1 MQGLVMTVS
10 LKLKVEQRERLYYN
24 QYVYKAVTNVPG
36 AYYTDK
42 AKTVDEYRDI
52 IDKFRTD
59 MLRYPIYTPKNMTDI
74 DYDNIELLINYNND
88 FKKNNKG
95 TTRREGNSLVFY
107 SNDLDLLKTAPSTS
121 KPLKLYQAAVLPD
134 GVKYFKRKVPAP
146 FRVHLKETRVNTE
159 LRQDIFDYINKT
171 AGVEGSGALMI
182 WLTRTSSWPQVWSTK
197 SFYINYT
204 DSSQLTMMHI
214 LFSEVIGKNYKLE
227 QQ

>member
-1 MQGLVMTVS
+1 MTVS

-95 TTRREGNSLVFY
+95 TTRREGNSLAFY

-121 KPLKLYQAAVLPD
+121 KPLKIYQAEVLPD
-134 GVKYFKRKVPAP
+134 GIKYFKRKVPAP
-146 FRVHLKETRVNTE
+146 FRVHLKETRINTE
-159 LRQDIFDYINKT
+159 LRQDIVDYINKT

>member
-1 MQGLVMTVS
+1 MTVS

-36 AYYTDK
+36 AYYTDR
-42 AKTVDEYRDI
+42 AKTVGEYRDI
-52 IDKFRTD
+52 IDKFRTE

-95 TTRREGNSLVFY
+95 TTRREGNNLVFY
-107 SNDLDLLKTAPSTS
+107 SNDLDLLKMAPSTG
-121 KPLKLYQAAVLPD
+121 KPLKIYQADVLPD

-146 FRVHLKETRVNTE
+146 FRVHLKEARVNTE
-159 LRQDIFDYINKT
+159 LRQDIFDYINKSD
-171 AGVEGSGALMI
+171 GVEGSGALMI
-182 WLTRTSSWPQVWSTK
+182 WLTRPSIWNQVWCTK

-204 DSSQLTMMHI
+204 DSGQLTMMHI
-214 LFSEVIGKNYKLE
+214 LFPEVIGKNYKLE
-227 QQ
+227 KK

>member
-1 MQGLVMTVS
+1 MTVS

-52 IDKFRTD
+52 IDKFRTE

-107 SNDLDLLKTAPSTS
+107 SNDLDLLKMAPSTS
-121 KPLKLYQAAVLPD
+121 KPLKIYQADVLPD

-146 FRVHLKETRVNTE
+146 FRVHLKEARVNTE
-159 LRQDIFDYINKT
+159 LRQDIVDYINKT
-171 AGVEGSGALMI
+171 EGVEGSGALMI
-182 WLTRTSSWPQVWSTK
+182 WLTRTSSWPQVWCNK

-204 DSSQLTMMHI
+204 DGGQLTMMHI

-227 QQ
+227 KK

>member
-24 QYVYKAVTNVPG
+24 KYAYRAVCHVPG

-42 AKTVDEYRDI
+42 AKTIGEYRDI
-52 IDKFRTD
+52 IDKFYTQ
-59 MLRYPIYTPKNMTDI
+59 MLRYPMYTPKTMTDI
-74 DYDNIELLINYNND
+74 DYNNIELLINYNNN

-95 TTRREGNSLVFY
+95 TTRREGNNLSFY

-121 KPLKLYQAAVLPD
+121 KPLKIYQADVLPD
-134 GVKYFKRKVPAP
+134 GIKYFKRSVPAP

-159 LRQDIFDYINKT
+159 LRQDIFDYINKSD
-171 AGVEGSGALMI
+171 GVEGSGALMI
-182 WLTRTSSWPQVWSTK
+182 WLTRTPSWPQVWSNK

-214 LFSEVIGKNYKLE
+214 LFSEIIGKNYKLE
-227 QQ
+227 KK

>member
-1 MQGLVMTVS
+1 
-10 LKLKVEQRERLYYN
+10 
-24 QYVYKAVTNVPG
+24 
-36 AYYTDK
+36 
-42 AKTVDEYRDI
+42 
-52 IDKFRTD
+52 
-59 MLRYPIYTPKNMTDI
+59 MTDT

-95 TTRREGNSLVFY
+95 TTRREGNSLAFY

-121 KPLKLYQAAVLPD
+121 KPLKIYQAEVLPD
-134 GVKYFKRKVPAP
+134 GIKYFKRKVPAP

-159 LRQDIFDYINKT
+159 LRQDIVDYINKT

>member
-1 MQGLVMTVS
+1 MAS
-10 LKLKVEQRERLYYN
+10 LKLKLEQRERLYYN
-24 QYVYKAVTNVPG
+24 KYVYRAVTNVPG
-36 AYYTDK
+36 AHYTNK
-42 AKTVDEYRDI
+42 AKTIGEYRDI
-52 IDKFRTD
+52 IDKFYTQ
-59 MLRYPIYTPKNMTDI
+59 MLRYPLYTTKIMTDT
-74 DYDNIELLINYNND
+74 DYDNIELLINYNNN

-95 TTRREGNSLVFY
+95 TTRREGNSLSFY

-121 KPLKLYQAAVLPD
+121 KPLKIYQADVLPD

-159 LRQDIFDYINKT
+159 LRQDIVDYINKT
-171 AGVEGSGALMI
+171 EGVEGSGALMI
-182 WLTRTSSWPQVWSTK
+182 WLTRTSSWPQVWCNK

-227 QQ
+227 QK

>member
-52 IDKFRTD
+52 IDKFRTE

-107 SNDLDLLKTAPSTS
+107 SNDLDLLKMAPSTS
-121 KPLKLYQAAVLPD
+121 KPLKIYQADVLPD

-146 FRVHLKETRVNTE
+146 FRVHLKEARVNTE
-159 LRQDIFDYINKT
+159 LRQDIVDYINKT
-171 AGVEGSGALMI
+171 EGVEGSGALMI
-182 WLTRTSSWPQVWSTK
+182 WLTRTSSWPQVWCNK

-204 DSSQLTMMHI
+204 DGGQLTMMHI

-227 QQ
+227 KK

>member
-1 MQGLVMTVS
+1 MTVS

-52 IDKFRTD
+52 IDKFRTE

-107 SNDLDLLKTAPSTS
+107 SNDLDLLKMAPSTS
-121 KPLKLYQAAVLPD
+121 KPLKIYQADVLPD

-146 FRVHLKETRVNTE
+146 FRVHLKEARVNTE
-159 LRQDIFDYINKT
+159 LRQDIFDYINKSD
-171 AGVEGSGALMI
+171 GVEGSGALMI
-182 WLTRTSSWPQVWSTK
+182 WLTRPSIWNQVWCTK

-204 DSSQLTMMHI
+204 DSGQLTMMHI
-214 LFSEVIGKNYKLE
+214 LFPEVIGKNYKLE
-227 QQ
+227 KK